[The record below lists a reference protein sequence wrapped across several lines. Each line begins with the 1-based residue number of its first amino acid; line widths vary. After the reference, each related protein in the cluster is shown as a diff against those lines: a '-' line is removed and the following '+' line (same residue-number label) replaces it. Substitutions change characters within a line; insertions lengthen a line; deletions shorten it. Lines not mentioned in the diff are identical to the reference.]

1 MIEVE
6 SSSCEGIAR
15 LIVKVHSLVPIRLVD
30 VRARRADEHVLLCVR
45 LAFGVGEGVAMNV
58 VSFCAK
64 QVEWTESAKVWDET
78 VLDESCCLVV
88 VKGPVQWLR

>member
-1 MIEVE
+1 
-6 SSSCEGIAR
+6 
-15 LIVKVHSLVPIRLVD
+15 
-30 VRARRADEHVLLCVR
+30 
-45 LAFGVGEGVAMNV
+45 MNV